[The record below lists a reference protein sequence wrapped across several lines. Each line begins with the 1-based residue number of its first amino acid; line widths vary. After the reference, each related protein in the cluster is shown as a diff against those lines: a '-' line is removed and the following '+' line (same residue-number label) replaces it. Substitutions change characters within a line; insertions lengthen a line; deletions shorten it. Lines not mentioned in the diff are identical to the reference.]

1 VNLVDLKEKEVFKK
15 EDRGFANLV
24 DEKYLQIN
32 QVCLEPGQQVP
43 HHNANSNV
51 TLTVVHGEGT
61 FHIGNEVT
69 QMGPGKLL
77 RVPFQSPMSIKN
89 ESKER
94 LAFLVIKAPHPTEM
108 QVETKAKEVT
118 D

>member
-1 VNLVDLKEKEVFKK
+1 MDIINLKEKEAFKK
-15 EDRGFANLV
+15 EDRGFANLI

-51 TLTVVHGEGT
+51 TLAVVYGEGT
-61 FHIGNEVT
+61 FRVGSEIAK
-69 QMGPGKLL
+69 MGPGKLL
-77 RVPFQSPMSIKN
+77 RVSFQSPMSIKN

-94 LAFLVIKAPHPTEM
+94 LAFFIIKTPHPSEI
-108 QVETKAKEVT
+108 K
-118 D
+118 

>member
-1 VNLVDLKEKEVFKK
+1 MDIIDLKEKEVFKK
-15 EDRGFANLV
+15 EDRSFSNLV

-51 TLTVVHGEGT
+51 TIMVVHGEGT
-61 FHIGNEVT
+61 FHIGGEVT
-69 QMGPGKLL
+69 RMESGKLL

-94 LAFLVIKAPHPTEM
+94 LTFLVIKTPHPNEM
-108 QVETKAKEVT
+108 K
-118 D
+118 

>member
-1 VNLVDLKEKEVFKK
+1 MEVINLKEKEVFK

-51 TLTVVHGEGT
+51 TLTVVYGEGT
-61 FHIGNEVT
+61 FQVGDDVT
-69 QMGPGKLL
+69 KMGTGKLL

-94 LAFLVIKAPHPTEM
+94 LVFLVIKAPHPSEI
-108 QVETKAKEVT
+108 K
-118 D
+118 

>member
-1 VNLVDLKEKEVFKK
+1 MNIIDLKEKEVFRK

-32 QVCLEPGQQVP
+32 QVCLEPGQQVL

-51 TLTVVHGEGT
+51 TLMVVHGEGT

-69 QMGPGKLL
+69 LMGSGRLL
-77 RVPFQSPMSIKN
+77 RVPFQSSMSIKN
-89 ESKER
+89 ESKDR
-94 LAFLVIKAPHPTEM
+94 LAFLVIKTPHPN
-108 QVETKAKEVT
+108 EVK
-118 D
+118 